1 MGIQSKEKPKE
12 RKKKVE
18 MEMPI
23 AFDGTDRRGEEKQVH
38 ESYSGVCMLN
48 ICASLYVFCI

>member
-1 MGIQSKEKPKE
+1 
-12 RKKKVE
+12 
-18 MEMPI
+18 MPI